1 MSREPGEAGS
11 SVVGG
16 SRLTAE
22 PRLLAWQWRVSL
34 SRCQAEEWDI
44 TWQVSGWW
52 GNFWLQR
59 EASGVRPGLILVLL
73 PAMGPWQISAS
84 L

>member
-22 PRLLAWQWRVSL
+22 PRLLAWQWRVS
-34 SRCQAEEWDI
+34 E
-44 TWQVSGWW
+44 QVSGRRV
-52 GNFWLQR
+52 GYNLAGEWLV
-59 EASGVRPGLILVLL
+59 G
-73 PAMGPWQISAS
+73 
-84 L
+84 